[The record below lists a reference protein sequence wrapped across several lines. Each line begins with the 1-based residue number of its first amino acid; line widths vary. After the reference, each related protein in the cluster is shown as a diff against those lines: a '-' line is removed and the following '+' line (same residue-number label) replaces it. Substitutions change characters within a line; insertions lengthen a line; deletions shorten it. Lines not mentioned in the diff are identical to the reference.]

1 MKSIKNVKLGINPKD
16 MVVNVI
22 ADVEMKDKDDA
33 DDLYLVMFNVMDSP
47 LRLSLFTIGNLY
59 ELVKRN
65 SNLSESEILNVM
77 KNSPE
82 KYIQYAVGNMD
93 ALGDYGVENVKIVLD
108 SESNSKKARL
118 VLSSMI
124 DKKKYYQKSTYF
136 VEGEEI
142 KKEQEIDTEP
152 LIPQLKMMMEITK
165 RWENFNPA
173 DFQKDI
179 ENGIIKL

>member
-22 ADVEMKDKDDA
+22 ADVEMKDKNDA

-65 SNLSESEILNVM
+65 SNLSEPEIMNIM

-82 KYIQYAVGNMD
+82 KYIQAFT
-93 ALGDYGVENVKIVLD
+93 LH
-108 SESNSKKARL
+108 
-118 VLSSMI
+118 
-124 DKKKYYQKSTYF
+124 T
-136 VEGEEI
+136 
-142 KKEQEIDTEP
+142 
-152 LIPQLKMMMEITK
+152 
-165 RWENFNPA
+165 
-173 DFQKDI
+173 
-179 ENGIIKL
+179 